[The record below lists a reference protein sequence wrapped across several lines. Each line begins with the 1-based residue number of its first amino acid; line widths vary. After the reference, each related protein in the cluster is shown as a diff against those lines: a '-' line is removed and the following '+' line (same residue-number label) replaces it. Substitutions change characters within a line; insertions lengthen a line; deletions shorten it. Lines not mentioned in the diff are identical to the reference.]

1 MTAST
6 APAAAETAMWTAAH
20 LSAEGFGK
28 ARECAAA
35 IAQWHR
41 GAYNS
46 TRSSSARARLG
57 ILTPRL
63 IARAAAAPHP
73 EELLLGFDGIVRQLP
88 VGTHLFVTLCAD
100 PSALT
105 TLLRLVGTAPRL
117 MALVARH
124 PEVFEALVADTT
136 DADRLSFPDLLA
148 VVSEIAR
155 GAASHEQAMERIH
168 AFVRMQRFLVGA
180 RMLMGR
186 IPVGHVAEI
195 LSRLTAAVVQVVVR
209 LRETEFQR
217 LHGRVAGGRWALLAL
232 GKFGG
237 RELTATSDLDMMFL
251 YDIVDET
258 ERSDGPQPL
267 AAGQY
272 FGRLAQSV
280 IAGLGFRT
288 GDGALFDTDFRL
300 RPWGNKGPIATRL
313 TALSAYFDTE
323 AWTWEHMALTRARVV
338 AGQATFAGA
347 IEAAVGAVVHRR
359 READVLRADALEMRR
374 MILTQKATKNAWDV
388 KNVRGGLV
396 DIEFIAQTLLLQHA
410 ARQPDIVSPGTA
422 EALRNLFLADL
433 LSEADFATLGAAFAL
448 QSNLMQVTRMACVET
463 AAHGA
468 LPPALSDALP
478 GLVGLPDADA
488 LDAQLREAQAAVRRV
503 FERLIGKTSR

>member
-1 MTAST
+1 MTAAT
-6 APAAAETAMWTAAH
+6 APAAPETLQWTATQ

-46 TRSSSARARLG
+46 TRSASARARLG

-63 IARAAAAPHP
+63 VARAAASPHP

-117 MALVARH
+117 MALIGRH
-124 PEVFEALVADTT
+124 PEVFEALVADTM
-136 DADRLSFPDLLA
+136 DADRMSFADLLA
-148 VVSEIAR
+148 AVSEIAR
-155 GAASHEQAMERIH
+155 AAPSHEQAMERIH
-168 AFVRMQRFLVGA
+168 TFVRLQRFLVGA
-180 RMLMGR
+180 RMLTGR

-272 FGRLAQSV
+272 FSRLAQSV

-338 AGQATFAGA
+338 AGQAAFAGA
-347 IEAAVGAVVHRR
+347 VEAAIGAVVHRR
-359 READVLRADALEMRR
+359 READALRADALEMRR
-374 MILTQKATKNAWDV
+374 MILTQKATKNAWDI

-410 ARQPDIVSPGTA
+410 ADQPDIVSPGTA
-422 EALRNLFLADL
+422 EAMRNLFLADL

-448 QSNLMQVTRMACVET
+448 QSNLMQVTRMACMDT

-468 LPPALSDALP
+468 LPPGLADALP
-478 GLVGLPDADA
+478 GLVGLADADA
-488 LDAQLREAQAAVRRV
+488 LDLRLRDDQAAVRRV
-503 FERLIGKTSR
+503 FERLIGKTGR